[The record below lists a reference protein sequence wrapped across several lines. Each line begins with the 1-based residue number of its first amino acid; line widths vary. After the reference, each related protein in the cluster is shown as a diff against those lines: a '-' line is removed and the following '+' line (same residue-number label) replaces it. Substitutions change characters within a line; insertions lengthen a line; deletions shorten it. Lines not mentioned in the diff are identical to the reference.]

1 MSSETPL
8 VSESTVLYCANHPA
22 IETQLRCNR
31 CEKPICTKCAVLT
44 PTGYRCRDCV
54 RMQQKTFDTAVWYD
68 YILASLVG
76 FILAYIGSRIV
87 SFIGFFTIFV
97 APLAGMLIAEA
108 IRAVI
113 RRRRSNSLFLISGIA
128 VALGAGLTLLLWLL
142 SGYLGSR
149 LLALV
154 WQGIYVIMVT
164 SSVYYR
170 LRGIRM

>member
-8 VSESTVLYCANHPA
+8 VSESTVLYCANHPG

>member
-1 MSSETPL
+1 MTTETPAA
-8 VSESTVLYCANHPA
+8 TQTPTLYCANHPA
-22 IETQLRCNR
+22 VETQLRCNR

-54 RMQQKTFDTAVWYD
+54 RSQQKTFDTAVWYD
-68 YILASLVG
+68 YILASSVG
-76 FILAYIGSRIV
+76 FILSYLGSRIV

-128 VALGAGLTLLLWLL
+128 VALGGGLTLLLLL
-142 SGYLGSR
+142 LAGSFGSR
-149 LLALV
+149 LLSLV
-154 WQGIYVIMVT
+154 WQGLYIFIVT